1 MEAILWLLLLSWTHS
16 SAVPDSDCA
25 FRSTNSR
32 ETPRC
37 KACTSISTNIRRAS
51 ERLAVHTKQ
60 SRAFVRACVHVYDA
74 SSSIHALADRDKIE
88 SGKVRDIALCTITW
102 NLNVK
107 TTWAGNY
114 YTYTTRSCWVGIT
127 AKKVNKHYR
136 SVVTCDCALPC
147 RPHKKNACKLFTV
160 SHWLVHKYQL
170 IDKHTPGKYTRV
182 LIRCIAWT
190 TKKNLPWWI
199 ACRCTIFMFCIWA
212 IVHGWWRTPQ
222 PMVVA
227 LMRAS

>member
-1 MEAILWLLLLSWTHS
+1 MDPFKRCAGLWLRIPIHELTWN
-16 SAVPDSDCA
+16 SA
-25 FRSTNSR
+25 
-32 ETPRC
+32 RC

-74 SSSIHALADRDKIE
+74 SSSIRALADRDKIE

-147 RPHKKNACKLFTV
+147 RPHKKKRVQIVYGITLAGAQV
-160 SHWLVHKYQL
+160 SINWQ
-170 IDKHTPGKYTRV
+170 TYTR
-182 LIRCIAWT
+182 
-190 TKKNLPWWI
+190 
-199 ACRCTIFMFCIWA
+199 
-212 IVHGWWRTPQ
+212 
-222 PMVVA
+222 
-227 LMRAS
+227 